1 MIGWMIAFSKF
12 SYKTNNLKNVRIKL
26 HFKKKK
32 KTYLNLQKI
41 NLPIIKVTIN
51 LIQGFHFFF
60 FLLYKRIEQWNGSDS

>member
-32 KTYLNLQKI
+32 NSFKFTKNKPSNNKSHY
-41 NLPIIKVTIN
+41 
-51 LIQGFHFFF
+51 
-60 FLLYKRIEQWNGSDS
+60 